1 MKQDGKSM
9 CSLDK
14 YNLQQVGTLVG
25 IKSQKQQFCCVI
37 FFCND
42 FIAPHPNLHYSF
54 YKIKKKH
61 ILNKLLQLIE
71 QFKENI
77 PWADGILR
85 LYMGKRKPNNL

>member
-1 MKQDGKSM
+1 
-9 CSLDK
+9 
-14 YNLQQVGTLVG
+14 
-25 IKSQKQQFCCVI
+25 
-37 FFCND
+37 
-42 FIAPHPNLHYSF
+42 LHYSF